1 MHIPG
6 FQNNS
11 ICTFHC
17 KSEIAQCKWQIFA
30 NCSSAHYPF
39 SPWADNWT
47 TIWASL
53 EVRCSHVS
61 EFCTTERVRGNHMDD
76 FQTWKIFVQMIP
88 LSISPCTGRRK
99 GEDLEELVPQEGPE
113 SMNGCGDMRPP
124 PNPPAFCLQPV
135 LSCSEQE
142 LYLVQCHVIGVI
154 CQHWLILLMSKLFI
168 KCKAQ
173 WK

>member
-17 KSEIAQCKWQIFA
+17 KSEIAQCKCQIFA

-99 GEDLEELVPQEGPE
+99 GEDLEELVPQEGAWVHEWLWGYEASPQPT
-113 SMNGCGDMRPP
+113 CLL
-124 PNPPAFCLQPV
+124 PATCSVLQWTRTIPCAV
-135 LSCSEQE
+135 PCDWGHLPT
-142 LYLVQCHVIGVI
+142 LTNTVDV
-154 CQHWLILLMSKLFI
+154 
-168 KCKAQ
+168 KAFY
-173 WK
+173 KM